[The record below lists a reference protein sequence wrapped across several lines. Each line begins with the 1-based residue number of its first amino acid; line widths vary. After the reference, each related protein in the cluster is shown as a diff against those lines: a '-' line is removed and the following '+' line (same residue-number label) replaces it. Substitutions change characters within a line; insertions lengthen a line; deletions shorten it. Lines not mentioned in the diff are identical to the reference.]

1 MADRKVATM
10 THAASTTSVA
20 PAAAI
25 RSARPRSF
33 VRVEA
38 LPGTAAARR
47 KAVSRAVGEGDLI
60 KVRHGL
66 YYRGAKT
73 RYGMTG
79 PSTVE
84 VAFEALGRKGV
95 GPAGFSAAREWS
107 LTTQVPPALHLAA
120 LKPAKDLPGIKLTVR
135 SNLDRVGLTYK
146 EIALVELLRDP
157 EVYVEHG
164 WEALVDAVV
173 LADAAREARIG
184 KLLAVASGERD
195 VATRVNAARLGTE
208 LEARSAAR
216 PTAA

>member
-1 MADRKVATM
+1 M
-10 THAASTTSVA
+10 TSTTTTTMA

-25 RSARPRSF
+25 RSTRPRSF
-33 VRVEA
+33 VRIET
-38 LPGTAAARR
+38 LPGTEAARR

-66 YYRGAKT
+66 YYRGVKT

-84 VAFEALGRKGV
+84 VALEALGRKGV

-120 LKPAKDLPGIKLTVR
+120 LKPAKDLPGITLAIR

-164 WEALVDAVV
+164 WAALVKAVAV
-173 LADAAREARIG
+173 AEAAREARIR
-184 KLLAVASGERD
+184 KVLAVASRERD
-195 VATRVNAARLGTE
+195 LGTRANAARLGEE

-216 PTAA
+216 PAAA